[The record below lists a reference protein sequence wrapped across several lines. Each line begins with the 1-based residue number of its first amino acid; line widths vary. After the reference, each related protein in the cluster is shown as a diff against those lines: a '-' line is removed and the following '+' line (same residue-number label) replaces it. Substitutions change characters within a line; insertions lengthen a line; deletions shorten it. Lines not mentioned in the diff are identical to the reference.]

1 MANIPFVG
9 SQMVISN
16 FFQSIGRPV
25 MSIFLTLT
33 RQLIFLLPCLA
44 LLPGWFGEPGIWY
57 AQVVSDALA
66 VMLGFTVI
74 TLFMKRYFKKDV
86 CLPTEVV

>member
-1 MANIPFVG
+1 
-9 SQMVISN
+9 
-16 FFQSIGRPV
+16 

-44 LLPGWFGEPGIWY
+44 VLPMRMGEPGIWY
-57 AQVVSDALA
+57 SQVVSDALA
-66 VMLGFTVI
+66 VILGFTVI

-86 CLPTEVV
+86 CLPGL